1 MDKIFFTKFSVCKR
15 LWLLSLIAAM
25 FTVVALDVNAQGE
38 PKKPRVMRRNIS
50 TDMPGGYTQLGTT
63 DLIYNNQVQGY
74 RGYKPS
80 IDFLGKYNGKYY
92 GSTYS
97 NCGYEVAMQVG
108 ENAAEYLD
116 CYNGSTVYGVTFAAE
131 VVQQA
136 ELGRVCYYLTN
147 TNAEDV
153 TISLGIH
160 ADVMIG
166 DNDAAPIRR
175 KIDTMGNTYALSL
188 LDGLAENSAQLCV
201 LFGNGLAG
209 VTGVDDFWFGT
220 WNMNSNASELVGNY
234 DSSDYN
240 WMVENGSYDS
250 GMGWCW
256 KNRVI
261 PAGATVTFSWLIGVG
276 DVSLEP
282 YSNYEVTPENPEL
295 WNDLSLLH
303 VLKIEG
309 DYESPAGLA
318 GKLQYQVEGTG
329 DWIDLT
335 EMLESGSTFTGTIK
349 AMFDPSLAVH
359 RILLRTVDNVGNT
372 ALLKPIEYKDVS
384 FHALTGIEDK
394 VYTGEEIVQT
404 GLVCDLDAEHYT
416 FIYSNNKNVGTATMR
431 MEGVYPY
438 TIGRKTYTFQITP
451 QPLTGTVNIADGT
464 YVYNG
469 EPFTPSWS
477 FSNANYADLVLNT
490 DYTVAWTNNIVPG
503 TATLTVTGIGNYTGS
518 LSSTFTI
525 DKAPI
530 TADLYTLT
538 LPEEDVTYDGEN
550 HGASVVTATGV
561 GVAVI
566 SYTTK
571 NLTDYTTTEP
581 KNPGDYDI
589 YLDIAESDL
598 YYGLARTKV
607 FTFSIYQ
614 FDDGDWAAIQTLK
627 DELTAR
633 GWTGTWDL
641 SGGPA
646 KAKTLSGLTIKEGR
660 VIGIDL
666 SAKNVTGTI
675 PPSIFNFTQL
685 QTLNLSDNKLTGNL
699 GAYATNIN
707 ANTTTL
713 NVSGNYFDEVTPM
726 LPPSVANL
734 NISNQTIDK
743 TVNLNLA
750 APVSTFIADVPNIL
764 LYNHATQS
772 YATNIGLLCSTGD
785 DSWKARLVCQDGQKT
800 FTQVSADNVYRGANG
815 DLLKAEVLAANGA
828 VEGSSFKVALLFA
841 SGDGNFDGQVSVL
854 DLQTDVN
861 YIFNNY
867 NVNPF
872 NFTAANMVVDAVIN
886 VQDIVVLVNKLFET
900 APAPMAASRR
910 AAADE
915 EPAMATLSVQN
926 GNLVVNTANPVA
938 AFDIML
944 SGANAIQ
951 LSETL
956 KQRGLVCES
965 RQVNGGVRLIAYSL
979 SGGCLSVGETVIG
992 KVSSTAEVV
1001 SAVLADREAAS
1012 ISVALGG
1019 GTTGINVT
1027 EMKENGDAYLLRL
1040 GNGHAISIE
1049 KNGKKTLIQENR
1061 NMK

>member
-1 MDKIFFTKFSVCKR
+1 MMVKTKTTFFVDRSISRLLLFVVLLLCSVV
-15 LWLLSLIAAM
+15 LN
-25 FTVVALDVNAQGE
+25 VDAQGE
-38 PKKPRVMRRNIS
+38 PKKPRVHRRAIS
-50 TDMPGGYTQLGTT
+50 DDMPGGYIQLGTT

-97 NCGYEVAMQVG
+97 NCGYEIAMQVG

-116 CYNGSTVYGVTFAAE
+116 CYNGDTKYGVTFAAE

-166 DNDAAPIRR
+166 ENDAAPIRR

-318 GKLQYQVEGTG
+318 GKIQYQVEGTG

-335 EMLESGSTFTGTIK
+335 EMMESGSTFTGTIK

-384 FHALTGIEDK
+384 FHAVTGIEDK
-394 VYTGEEIVQT
+394 IYTGEEIVQT

-451 QPLTGTVNIADGT
+451 QPLTGSVNIADGT

-490 DYTVAWTNNIVPG
+490 DYTVVWTNNIVPG

-525 DKAPI
+525 DKAPM

-561 GVAVI
+561 GVATL

-571 NLTDYTTTEP
+571 NMTDYTATEP

-589 YLDIAESDL
+589 YLEIAESDL
-598 YYGLARTKV
+598 YYGLAKTKV

-614 FDDGDWAAIQTLK
+614 FDAGDWAAIQTLK
-627 DELTAR
+627 DELTAC
-633 GWTGTWDL
+633 GWTGSWDL

-660 VIGIDL
+660 VIGLDL
-666 SAKNVTGTI
+666 SGKNVTGTI
-675 PPSIFNFTQL
+675 PPSIFNFAQL
-685 QTLNLSDNKLTGNL
+685 QTLNLSDNKLSGNL
-699 GAYATNIN
+699 GDYATVIN

-713 NVSGNYFDEVTPM
+713 DVSGNCFDEVTPM
-726 LPPSVANL
+726 LPSSITSL
-734 NISNQTIDK
+734 NIANQTISATK
-743 TVNLNLA
+743 NLNMATL
-750 APVSTFIADVPNIL
+750 TTTIAQVPNIL
-764 LYNHATQS
+764 LYNHAAQS
-772 YATNIGLLCSTGD
+772 YANNVRLLLTTSDATWSVKMNVQGEQ
-785 DSWKARLVCQDGQKT
+785 VT
-800 FTQVSADNVYRGANG
+800 FTVASADNAFRGANG
-815 DLLKAEVLAANGA
+815 DVLKAELLNSSGTP
-828 VEGSSFKVALLFA
+828 EGSSFNMALQFEQ
-841 SGDGNFDGQVSVL
+841 GDANFDGQVSVL
-854 DLQTDVN
+854 DVQTDVN
-861 YIFNNY
+861 YVFDNY
-867 NVNPF
+867 KVNPF
-872 NFTAANMVVDAVIN
+872 NFTAGDLIVDAMIN
-886 VQDIVVLVNKLFET
+886 VQDVVALVNKVFTT
-900 APAPMAASRR
+900 APAPMAVQRR
-910 AAADE
+910 SAGDE
-915 EPAMATLSVQN
+915 PTMATLYVKD
-926 GNLVVNTANPVA
+926 GNLVINSASAVA
-938 AFDIML
+938 VFDITL
-944 SGANAIQ
+944 SGTNAIE
-951 LSETL
+951 LSEVL
-956 KQRGLVCES
+956 KQRGLICEA
-965 RQVNGGVRLIAYSL
+965 RQVDGGVRMIAYSL

-992 KVSSTAEVV
+992 KVSSTAEVF
-1001 SAVLADREAAS
+1001 SAVLADREAVR
-1012 ISVALGG
+1012 ISVALGDN
-1019 GTTGINVT
+1019 GTTGINAV
-1027 EMKENGDAYLLRL
+1027 EQLESSDSYLLRL
-1040 GNGHAISIE
+1040 GHGHAISID
-1049 KNGKKTLIQENR
+1049 KNGKKTFVRENR
-1061 NMK
+1061 NVK